1 MRLPFS
7 YILKLPSILFKSQN
21 AWEQVELNEIA
32 DRSTLKNR
40 KNENKIVLTNS
51 AELGI
56 VKQQDYFDKDIA
68 NSKNLSNY
76 YVVKNNYFV
85 YNPRI
90 SNQAKY
96 GPINYNS
103 LGIVGIMSPLYFVFK
118 VHNVNNIFLGILF
131 KTNVWHRFM
140 YENGDTGARADR
152 FSIKDSVFMTM
163 PLNIPSIAEQSKVA
177 KLFQSLD
184 KTITLHE
191 EKQRQL
197 ERLKKALLQK
207 MFADKTGYPILR
219 FKGFSDAWEQRRL
232 KNVAKSN
239 IGGGTPKT
247 SVKEYWGGTL
257 PWIQSSD
264 LIEGELFDVH
274 VKKHITEIGIENSA
288 AKLIPKN
295 SIAVVTRVG
304 VGKLA
309 FLPFEY
315 ATSQDFLSLN
325 GVTENPWFITY
336 ALQLAIKK
344 LVRQLQGTSIKGI
357 TKSELLKILIK
368 VPLEMSEQEKV
379 SKLLLS
385 TDSLITLHQ
394 HKIDNLKRLKRALL
408 QKMFV

>member
-1 MRLPFS
+1 
-7 YILKLPSILFKSQN
+7 
-21 AWEQVELNEIA
+21 
-32 DRSTLKNR
+32 
-40 KNENKIVLTNS
+40 
-51 AELGI
+51 
-56 VKQQDYFDKDIA
+56 
-68 NSKNLSNY
+68 
-76 YVVKNNYFV
+76 
-85 YNPRI
+85 
-90 SNQAKY
+90 
-96 GPINYNS
+96 
-103 LGIVGIMSPLYFVFK
+103 
-118 VHNVNNIFLGILF
+118 
-131 KTNVWHRFM
+131 
-140 YENGDTGARADR
+140 
-152 FSIKDSVFMTM
+152 
-163 PLNIPSIAEQSKVA
+163 
-177 KLFQSLD
+177 
-184 KTITLHE
+184 
-191 EKQRQL
+191 
-197 ERLKKALLQK
+197 
-207 MFADKTGYPILR
+207 MFADETGYPILR

-274 VKKHITEIGIENSA
+274 VKKHITEIGIKNSA

-325 GVTENPWFITY
+325 GVTGNPRFITY

-368 VPLEMSEQEKV
+368 VPLEMAEQEKV
-379 SKLLLS
+379 SNLLLS
-385 TDSLITLHQ
+385 TDSLITFHQ

>member
-1 MRLPFS
+1 MTKQRKKVPALRFKGFINDWEQRKLGDITRRYDNLRVPVTASKRKHGDIPYYGANGIQDFVS
-7 YILKLPSILFKSQN
+7 GYTHDGEFILVAEDGARDPKNYPVNYVNGKIWVNNHAHVLQGIQGLANNLFLLNGIKKINIVAYLVGGSRAKLNAETLMQLSIKLPSIH
-21 AWEQVELNEIA
+21 EQE
-32 DRSTLKNR
+32 
-40 KNENKIVLTNS
+40 KI
-51 AELGI
+51 G
-56 VKQQDYFDKDIA
+56 Q
-68 NSKNLSNY
+68 
-76 YVVKNNYFV
+76 
-85 YNPRI
+85 
-90 SNQAKY
+90 
-96 GPINYNS
+96 
-103 LGIVGIMSPLYFVFK
+103 
-118 VHNVNNIFLGILF
+118 
-131 KTNVWHRFM
+131 
-140 YENGDTGARADR
+140 
-152 FSIKDSVFMTM
+152 
-163 PLNIPSIAEQSKVA
+163 
-177 KLFQSLD
+177 LFQSLD

-191 EKQRQL
+191 KKQRQL
-197 ERLKKALLQK
+197 EQLKKALLQK
-207 MFADKTGYPILR
+207 MFANETGYPILR

-232 KNVAKSN
+232 KNIAKSN

-274 VKKHITEIGIENSA
+274 VKKHITEIGIKNSA

-325 GVTENPWFITY
+325 RVAGNPRFITY

-368 VPLEMSEQEKV
+368 VPLEMAEQEKV
-379 SKLLLS
+379 SNLLLS